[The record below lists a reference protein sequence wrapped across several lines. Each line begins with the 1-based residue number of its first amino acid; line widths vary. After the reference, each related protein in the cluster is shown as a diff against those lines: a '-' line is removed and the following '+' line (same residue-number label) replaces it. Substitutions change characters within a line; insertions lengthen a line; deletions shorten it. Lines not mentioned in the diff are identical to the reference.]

1 MKKYQLQTILYP
13 ILAVLLALLPTE
25 HSFATDYYFKRIS
38 IEHGLSQTGVTA
50 IVRDHKGTLWVG
62 TRQGINKVERNHVS
76 KYTDDYIFHLY
87 EDMQHHLWAVT
98 QRGVLCYNAEKD
110 SFEVK
115 LSQYIHS
122 VGATETGV
130 LFGGYGALYLY
141 RYRSK
146 KIERLPLIKDVYAKK
161 RECLIT
167 HICSIDK
174 NTLLIGT
181 ENDGIYRYDLGTHQ
195 LKSFITQLAQPL
207 SALYVDT
214 TKREIYYSVFQK
226 GLYCHRITGERI
238 AQYTSKNS
246 ALPNDIILDIKP
258 YKGALWL
265 ATDGGGV
272 SVFSP
277 ANATFRNIQH
287 RAGDT
292 HSLPVNSITVL
303 YEDPYHNLWAGTVR
317 DGVFLF
323 KETYIKTYSD
333 STLGSSGGLSE
344 RAVISIFEAADGTV
358 WIGTDGGGINTFN
371 PRTEQFTHHLKTY
384 NDKVTSIT
392 DFNGTSLLVSLYGK
406 GLFIYNPASDAY
418 TPFTI
423 INPTVDY
430 EECHSG
436 FTPFAYKLSESTILI
451 TAKNNYFYDL
461 KEHTFTRLHFQNTT
475 EKSALKL
482 VYKDATGHLLLS
494 KGNTLYS
501 LNTQEKQLSVYLVL
515 PERSD
520 INAVCHETSS
530 NTFWIATSNGLYS
543 YTPTTKKLKNIA
555 TNMFRQIS
563 YMQIDEQ
570 HRLWINASNL
580 LFSYHIP
587 DGKITIWDDSDGFLP
602 NDMLTAYISPS
613 ASPYIYMGG
622 VGGFVKISKNITSE
636 EGTPPLLFLQ
646 NIEMNGKRYTAETF
660 PKELPPYF
668 DSLKISIGL
677 NEKDLFRRILFRFK
691 IKNNDQSSVVETYD
705 NILDITLL
713 SAGKYQIEVACM
725 TGSGNWTAP
734 VSLLSFEV
742 LPAWWQRTSFYV
754 ILSLS
759 ILAIGAV
766 GMWLY
771 LQRKKQQLEWKIA
784 LHQQALNE
792 DKIEFLTNV
801 SHELRT
807 PLTLIYAPLKRL
819 LSSDESQNLPP
830 QEKKQI
836 EGAFRQAKTMKNII
850 NWVLDYDRNTALS
863 NQLSKS
869 YTSLNH
875 LIADCC
881 KDFEQE
887 TENKHLLLDL
897 DLEKTLPP
905 IEIDAAKIRVVIS
918 NLLMNALKFSNEH
931 STIHL
936 RSIYKENTVCVQ
948 VENRGIGLSNIDSQK
963 LFTRFE
969 RGKHPQSGSGIGL
982 AYCKEIIEKH
992 AGVIGAYQ
1000 DDTEQTVFYFELPVK
1015 HNDERVLAKF
1025 ETDEN
1030 LAQAPEKST
1039 PTLDTSRYGLLLV
1052 DDNTDFLSYLYEEL
1066 RPQFKSVLKAVNG
1079 EEALLLLKTHQ
1090 PDLIISDV
1098 MMPIMNGYQLCK
1110 EVKEHLSIS
1119 HIPVVLLTAKS
1130 DNESQ
1135 KIGYKLGADFYL
1147 AKPFDI
1153 ELLLSVISN
1162 LLRRKE
1168 LIKQRYE
1175 QELLLP
1181 SPALTTISNADEQ
1194 FMLKLTDIIKSH
1206 YHNPDFGVAMIAEQ
1220 IAMSRASIYNKMKQI
1235 TGIGISEY
1243 INKYRIEVA
1252 CELLRTSDQPISEVA
1267 FEVGFSSQKY
1277 FSTAFKQ
1284 ATGKTP
1290 TEYRAI

>member
-1 MKKYQLQTILYP
+1 MKKYQLQTILYRT
-13 ILAVLLALLPTE
+13 LAVLLALLPTD
-25 HSFATDYYFKRIS
+25 HSLATDYYFKRIS

-110 SFEVK
+110 GFEVK

-146 KIERLPLIKDVYAKK
+146 KIERLPLAKDVYAKK

-195 LKSFITQLAQPL
+195 LKSFITELAQPL

-226 GLYCHRITGERI
+226 GLYRHRITGERI

-406 GLFIYNPASDAY
+406 GLFIYNPDSDAY

-461 KEHTFTRLHFQNTT
+461 KKHTFTRLHFQNTT

-482 VYKDATGHLLLS
+482 MYKDATGLLLS

-543 YTPTTKKLKNIA
+543 YTPTTKKLKNVA

-622 VGGFVKISKNITSE
+622 VGGFVKINKDITSE
-636 EGTPPLLFLQ
+636 EGTSPLLFLQ
-646 NIEMNGKRYTAETF
+646 KIEMNGKRYTAETF

-691 IKNNDQSSVVETYD
+691 IKNNGQSSVVETYD

-734 VSLLSFEV
+734 VSLL
-742 LPAWWQRTSFYV
+742 
-754 ILSLS
+754 
-759 ILAIGAV
+759 
-766 GMWLY
+766 
-771 LQRKKQQLEWKIA
+771 
-784 LHQQALNE
+784 
-792 DKIEFLTNV
+792 
-801 SHELRT
+801 
-807 PLTLIYAPLKRL
+807 
-819 LSSDESQNLPP
+819 
-830 QEKKQI
+830 
-836 EGAFRQAKTMKNII
+836 
-850 NWVLDYDRNTALS
+850 
-863 NQLSKS
+863 
-869 YTSLNH
+869 
-875 LIADCC
+875 
-881 KDFEQE
+881 
-887 TENKHLLLDL
+887 
-897 DLEKTLPP
+897 
-905 IEIDAAKIRVVIS
+905 
-918 NLLMNALKFSNEH
+918 
-931 STIHL
+931 
-936 RSIYKENTVCVQ
+936 
-948 VENRGIGLSNIDSQK
+948 
-963 LFTRFE
+963 
-969 RGKHPQSGSGIGL
+969 
-982 AYCKEIIEKH
+982 
-992 AGVIGAYQ
+992 AGVVA
-1000 DDTEQTVFYFELPVK
+1000 TYFFLRYP
-1015 HNDERVLAKF
+1015 LAF
-1025 ETDEN
+1025 N
-1030 LAQAPEKST
+1030 
-1039 PTLDTSRYGLLLV
+1039 
-1052 DDNTDFLSYLYEEL
+1052 
-1066 RPQFKSVLKAVNG
+1066 
-1079 EEALLLLKTHQ
+1079 
-1090 PDLIISDV
+1090 
-1098 MMPIMNGYQLCK
+1098 
-1110 EVKEHLSIS
+1110 
-1119 HIPVVLLTAKS
+1119 
-1130 DNESQ
+1130 
-1135 KIGYKLGADFYL
+1135 IGYRCRWDVALFAEKETTARMEDSI
-1147 AKPFDI
+1147 ASASPQ
-1153 ELLLSVISN
+1153 
-1162 LLRRKE
+1162 RR
-1168 LIKQRYE
+1168 
-1175 QELLLP
+1175 
-1181 SPALTTISNADEQ
+1181 
-1194 FMLKLTDIIKSH
+1194 
-1206 YHNPDFGVAMIAEQ
+1206 
-1220 IAMSRASIYNKMKQI
+1220 
-1235 TGIGISEY
+1235 
-1243 INKYRIEVA
+1243 
-1252 CELLRTSDQPISEVA
+1252 
-1267 FEVGFSSQKY
+1267 
-1277 FSTAFKQ
+1277 
-1284 ATGKTP
+1284 
-1290 TEYRAI
+1290 

>member
-1 MKKYQLQTILYP
+1 MKKYQLQTILYRT
-13 ILAVLLALLPTE
+13 LAVLLALLPTD
-25 HSFATDYYFKRIS
+25 HSLATDYYFKRIS

-110 SFEVK
+110 GFEVK

-122 VGATETGV
+122 VGATEAGV

-146 KIERLPLIKDVYAKK
+146 KIERLPLIKDVYAKR

-277 ANATFRNIQH
+277 ASATFRNIQH

-461 KEHTFTRLHFQNTT
+461 KKHTFTRLHFQNTT

-482 VYKDATGHLLLS
+482 MYKDATEHLLLS

-587 DGKITIWDDSDGFLP
+587 DGKITIWDDSDGFLA
-602 NDMLTAYISPS
+602 NDMLTGYVQPS

-622 VGGFVKISKNITSE
+622 VGGFVKINKDITSE
-636 EGTPPLLFLQ
+636 EGTSPLLFLQ

-819 LSSDESQNLPP
+819 LSSDESQNLPA

-936 RSIYKENTVCVQ
+936 RSI
-948 VENRGIGLSNIDSQK
+948 
-963 LFTRFE
+963 
-969 RGKHPQSGSGIGL
+969 
-982 AYCKEIIEKH
+982 
-992 AGVIGAYQ
+992 
-1000 DDTEQTVFYFELPVK
+1000 
-1015 HNDERVLAKF
+1015 
-1025 ETDEN
+1025 
-1030 LAQAPEKST
+1030 
-1039 PTLDTSRYGLLLV
+1039 
-1052 DDNTDFLSYLYEEL
+1052 
-1066 RPQFKSVLKAVNG
+1066 
-1079 EEALLLLKTHQ
+1079 
-1090 PDLIISDV
+1090 
-1098 MMPIMNGYQLCK
+1098 
-1110 EVKEHLSIS
+1110 
-1119 HIPVVLLTAKS
+1119 
-1130 DNESQ
+1130 
-1135 KIGYKLGADFYL
+1135 
-1147 AKPFDI
+1147 
-1153 ELLLSVISN
+1153 
-1162 LLRRKE
+1162 
-1168 LIKQRYE
+1168 
-1175 QELLLP
+1175 
-1181 SPALTTISNADEQ
+1181 
-1194 FMLKLTDIIKSH
+1194 
-1206 YHNPDFGVAMIAEQ
+1206 
-1220 IAMSRASIYNKMKQI
+1220 
-1235 TGIGISEY
+1235 
-1243 INKYRIEVA
+1243 
-1252 CELLRTSDQPISEVA
+1252 
-1267 FEVGFSSQKY
+1267 
-1277 FSTAFKQ
+1277 
-1284 ATGKTP
+1284 
-1290 TEYRAI
+1290 

>member
-1 MKKYQLQTILYP
+1 
-13 ILAVLLALLPTE
+13 
-25 HSFATDYYFKRIS
+25 
-38 IEHGLSQTGVTA
+38 
-50 IVRDHKGTLWVG
+50 
-62 TRQGINKVERNHVS
+62 
-76 KYTDDYIFHLY
+76 
-87 EDMQHHLWAVT
+87 
-98 QRGVLCYNAEKD
+98 
-110 SFEVK
+110 
-115 LSQYIHS
+115 
-122 VGATETGV
+122 
-130 LFGGYGALYLY
+130 
-141 RYRSK
+141 
-146 KIERLPLIKDVYAKK
+146 
-161 RECLIT
+161 
-167 HICSIDK
+167 
-174 NTLLIGT
+174 
-181 ENDGIYRYDLGTHQ
+181 
-195 LKSFITQLAQPL
+195 
-207 SALYVDT
+207 
-214 TKREIYYSVFQK
+214 
-226 GLYCHRITGERI
+226 
-238 AQYTSKNS
+238 
-246 ALPNDIILDIKP
+246 
-258 YKGALWL
+258 
-265 ATDGGGV
+265 
-272 SVFSP
+272 
-277 ANATFRNIQH
+277 
-287 RAGDT
+287 
-292 HSLPVNSITVL
+292 
-303 YEDPYHNLWAGTVR
+303 VR

-461 KEHTFTRLHFQNTT
+461 KKHTFTRLHFQNTT

-482 VYKDATGHLLLS
+482 MYKDATEHLLLS

-587 DGKITIWDDSDGFLP
+587 DGKITIWDDSDGFLA
-602 NDMLTAYISPS
+602 NDMLTGYVQPS

-622 VGGFVKISKNITSE
+622 VGGFVKINKDITSE
-636 EGTPPLLFLQ
+636 EGTSPLLFLQ

-691 IKNNDQSSVVETYD
+691 IKNNGQSSVVETYD

-819 LSSDESQNLPP
+819 LSSDESQSLPA

-1025 ETDEN
+1025 ETDES
-1030 LAQAPEKST
+1030 LAQTPEKST